1 MAVLQSPSLVVEF
14 FGNSRH
20 GEERSPLTRSPRTL
34 LDWKVGL
41 FTVVNRYFSATAMG
55 GRLYVQ
61 GVPDRGPWNS
71 AWLVYYPEEM
81 VEKIV
86 QPLAGDRK
94 ARTTEELAEAIR
106 VSWRG
111 LPTIT
116 VWISE
121 EMEEMAKMCWEESR
135 SGKKRIG

>member
-1 MAVLQSPSLVVEF
+1 MA
-14 FGNSRH
+14 
-20 GEERSPLTRSPRTL
+20 
-34 LDWKVGL
+34 
-41 FTVVNRYFSATAMG
+41 NRYFSATAMG

-61 GVPDRGPWNS
+61 GVPDHGPWDS

-81 VEKIV
+81 VEKMI

-94 ARTTEELAEAIR
+94 VRTTEELAEAIR
-106 VSWRG
+106 LSWRG

-121 EMEEMAKMCWEESR
+121 EIEGMAKKCWEESR
-135 SGKKRIG
+135 SGKKA